1 MLMLQLYFPAWVQ
14 PPSHIRLLDD
24 GRLRI
29 EGQPFPL
36 ETARLAPL
44 LSALRSLGLWTH
56 PALVQQPVTGHAIHY
71 AGTLPMRVAPGPYQC
86 HPNGR
91 LHGAQRVYVADS
103 ASFSQLSAKNMSLG
117 MMANAMRIAAEAA
130 A

>member
-1 MLMLQLYFPAWVQ
+1 
-14 PPSHIRLLDD
+14 
-24 GRLRI
+24 
-29 EGQPFPL
+29 
-36 ETARLAPL
+36 
-44 LSALRSLGLWTH
+44 
-56 PALVQQPVTGHAIHY
+56 
-71 AGTLPMRVAPGPYQC
+71 MRVAPGPYQC